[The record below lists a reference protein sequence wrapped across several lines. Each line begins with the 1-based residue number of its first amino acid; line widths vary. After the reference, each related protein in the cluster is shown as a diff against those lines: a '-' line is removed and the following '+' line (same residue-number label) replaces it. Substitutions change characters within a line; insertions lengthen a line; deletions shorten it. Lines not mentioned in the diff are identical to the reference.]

1 LLDLG
6 CYPGSWS
13 QYGVKK
19 VGAGGRVVGIDLK
32 RPHCF
37 SSSNFL
43 FLQADVL
50 TLDVQWLVRKIGP
63 MDVVVSDLAP
73 QTTGIK
79 TTDEVR
85 SVSLAERALE
95 IALDILKQEGRFVCK
110 VFEGEGSP
118 SFQSK
123 ASAFFRQTR
132 IFRPKATRKRS
143 REVYI
148 IGSGLT

>member
-1 LLDLG
+1 M
-6 CYPGSWS
+6 
-13 QYGVKK
+13 
-19 VGAGGRVVGIDLK
+19 
-32 RPHCF
+32 
-37 SSSNFL
+37 
-43 FLQADVL
+43 
-50 TLDVQWLVRKIGP
+50 DVQWLVRKIGP

-79 TTDEVR
+79 TTDEAR

-95 IALDILKQEGRFVCK
+95 IALAILKQEGRFVCK
-110 VFEGEGSP
+110 VFEGENFP

-123 ASAFFRQTR
+123 ASDLFRQTR

-148 IGSGLT
+148 IGSGLK